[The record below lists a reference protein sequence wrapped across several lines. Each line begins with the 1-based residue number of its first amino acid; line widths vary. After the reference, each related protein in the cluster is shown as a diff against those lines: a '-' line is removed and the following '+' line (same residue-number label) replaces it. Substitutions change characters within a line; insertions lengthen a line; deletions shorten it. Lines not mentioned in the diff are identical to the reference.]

1 MIFNKKHWELT
12 INVISLLFIV
22 LFVYAA
28 ISKLLDFETF
38 TVQLAQSPVLS
49 AYAGIIAWM
58 VPSMEICISVLLI
71 SERTRTLALYA
82 AFFLMIMFTAYIFI
96 ILNYSDFIPCSCG
109 GVLENLSWTQHLIFN
124 VVFIAMA
131 AVAIFLCSPDP
142 KKNKVLLLAVL
153 AIIGIGTVTLLFVFS
168 EKKIH
173 RNNAF
178 QRRYLPHPIE
188 KIGEFSLDYD
198 TFYLAGY
205 ADSIAYLGNFGAPLY
220 LTTNN
225 IITKEQK
232 VLPLELNDESL
243 PYKKI
248 KIRVKPPI
256 ITLADGTVPVVLQG
270 DMDDLTLSKT
280 PFHSI
285 YFTQFVTIDS
295 IRQGIVTVDAKSANK
310 LVGLTSKINGTDTFF
325 KPTKLRTALSE
336 PFADD
341 GLLTWNEDLN
351 YFLYTYYYKNKYEV
365 FDQDLNFI
373 RTGSTIDTVNKPLLH
388 VTYSKK
394 EDMYTLGGKSI
405 TINRLSTSANNY
417 LFINS
422 DRLGR
427 FEDEGPLKSAS
438 IIDVYN
444 IIENS
449 YNFSFYLYH
458 QPGTK
463 LYDFQV
469 YNNVLIALAKNKLF
483 IYRLK
488 PEYFDSSSNPTHT
501 GQYQD

>member
-1 MIFNKKHWELT
+1 M
-12 INVISLLFIV
+12 
-22 LFVYAA
+22 
-28 ISKLLDFETF
+28 
-38 TVQLAQSPVLS
+38 
-49 AYAGIIAWM
+49 
-58 VPSMEICISVLLI
+58 
-71 SERTRTLALYA
+71 
-82 AFFLMIMFTAYIFI
+82 
-96 ILNYSDFIPCSCG
+96 
-109 GVLENLSWTQHLIFN
+109 
-124 VVFIAMA
+124 
-131 AVAIFLCSPDP
+131 
-142 KKNKVLLLAVL
+142 
-153 AIIGIGTVTLLFVFS
+153 
-168 EKKIH
+168 
-173 RNNAF
+173 
-178 QRRYLPHPIE
+178 
-188 KIGEFSLDYD
+188 
-198 TFYLAGY
+198 
-205 ADSIAYLGNFGAPLY
+205 
-220 LTTNN
+220 
-225 IITKEQK
+225 
-232 VLPLELNDESL
+232 
-243 PYKKI
+243 
-248 KIRVKPPI
+248 
-256 ITLADGTVPVVLQG
+256 
-270 DMDDLTLSKT
+270 
-280 PFHSI
+280 
-285 YFTQFVTIDS
+285 
-295 IRQGIVTVDAKSANK
+295 
-310 LVGLTSKINGTDTFF
+310 
-325 KPTKLRTALSE
+325 SE